1 MKYDIKSLALVFG
14 QYKVLREI
22 ATVNDDFLNIKK
34 YLKLKSVGNIPA
46 AQLGRACEGGNLFVD
61 LFLQPKIP

>member
-14 QYKVLREI
+14 QYKVLREV
-22 ATVNDDFLNIKK
+22 ATVNDDFLHIKK
-34 YLKLKSVGNIPA
+34 YLKLNSVGYIPA
-46 AQLGRACEGGNLFVD
+46 AQLGRASEGGNLFDD